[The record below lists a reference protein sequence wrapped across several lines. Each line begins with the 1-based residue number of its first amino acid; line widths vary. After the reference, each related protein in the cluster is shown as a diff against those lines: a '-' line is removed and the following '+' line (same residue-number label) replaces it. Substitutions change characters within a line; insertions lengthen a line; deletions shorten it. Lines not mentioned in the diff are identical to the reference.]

1 MKAIEKVLKATKGR
15 RIPEARALMVAP
27 GFGIPSEGV
36 PVVFPVPGTRAYR
49 ELADA
54 FRACGIHMGLVTVA
68 VNGQSSVVDCSIYP
82 SRRHIAAACG
92 VLEA

>member
-36 PVVFPVPGTRAYR
+36 PVVFPVPGSRAFR
-49 ELADA
+49 EQADA
-54 FRACGIHMGLVTVA
+54 FRACG
-68 VNGQSSVVDCSIYP
+68 
-82 SRRHIAAACG
+82 